1 MRGSC
6 TDIKG
11 KEKSLWAV
19 LRAATVQE
27 DEGVPSGYAD
37 ILEHGGHL
45 ALVDHLDL
53 ALAVAD
59 VVGLGGVADLPLV
72 LSYHTF
78 CSKAE
83 KIPQRAAI

>member
-11 KEKSLWAV
+11 YEKSLWAV

-27 DEGVPSGYAD
+27 DEGAPSGYAD

-45 ALVDHLDL
+45 GLADQLDL

-59 VVGLGGVADLPLV
+59 LIGLGGDTDLPLSSSFT
-72 LSYHTF
+72 L
-78 CSKAE
+78 
-83 KIPQRAAI
+83 